1 MAVVVQFLRHGE
13 NGLKHVKAAVLEQFE
28 KPLQIREFPDPAEP
42 GVYPLLPGEA
52 LVSVDIAGICGTDVH
67 LWLGQ
72 LAIPLPNIMGHES
85 AGRIEKLGAGLLHDW
100 RGEPLR
106 EGDRV
111 TWASSISCGECF
123 FCRVK
128 RQPTR
133 CLTRKAYGISYCASD
148 APHLRGGYAQKILLR
163 AGSAIFRIP
172 ESVPS
177 EALIGAGCALTTAI
191 HASERAPLEWG
202 DAVVVQGTGPVG
214 LAAIAVARAAG
225 AGTIVAIGGPPH
237 RLALAHGLGADVT
250 LDIGRLPDAATRREA
265 VLHTVGPFGADQVIE
280 CVGHPE
286 AVNEGILL
294 CRDGGQFVVLGQYA
308 DAGNISFNPHTITR
322 KQLRV
327 TGSWGFE
334 PRHVDR
340 AIRMLEHNPALRE
353 RFAACIT
360 HRYPLAQADEAL
372 QMARSLA
379 GGKTV
384 ILPNSQG
391 CQGMGSGH

>member
-1 MAVVVQFLRHGE
+1 
-13 NGLKHVKAAVLEQFE
+13 LKQVRAAVLEAFG
-28 KPLQIREFPDPAEP
+28 KPLEIREYPEP
-42 GVYPLLPGEA
+42 GEPAAGEA
-52 LVSVDIAGICGTDVH
+52 LVAVEMAGICGTDVH

-85 AGRIEKLGAGLLHDW
+85 AGRIEKMGTGLARDW
-100 RGEPLR
+100 RGEELR
-106 EGDRV
+106 VGDRV
-111 TWASSISCGECF
+111 TWASSIACGECF
-123 FCRVK
+123 YCRMK
-128 RQPTR
+128 KQPTR

-148 APHLRGGYAQKILLR
+148 APHLRGGYAEKILLR
-163 AGSAIFRIP
+163 AGTAIFRIP

-202 DAVVVQGTGPVG
+202 DSVVVQGTGPVG

-237 RLALAHGLGADVT
+237 RLELAHGLGADVVI
-250 LDIGRLPDAATRREA
+250 DIAQASDVEARRAAVFQA
-265 VLHTVGPFGADQVIE
+265 VGPYGADQVIE
-280 CVGHPE
+280 CVGYPA

-327 TGSWGFE
+327 VGSWGFE

-340 AIRMLEHNPALRE
+340 AIRLLERDRHLRE
-353 RFAACIT
+353 RFAAGIT
-360 HRYPLAQADEAL
+360 HRYALAKADEAL

-384 ILPNSQG
+384 ILPQAT
-391 CQGMGSGH
+391 

>member
-1 MAVVVQFLRHGE
+1 MNQVR
-13 NGLKHVKAAVLEQFE
+13 AAVLEAFE
-28 KPLQIREFPDPAEP
+28 KPLEIREYPDPGEP
-42 GVYPLLPGEA
+42 GAGEA
-52 LVSVDIAGICGTDVH
+52 LIAVEISGICGTDVH

-85 AGRIEKLGAGLLHDW
+85 AGRIERLGNGLTRDW
-100 RGEPLR
+100 RGEELR
-106 EGDRV
+106 VGDRV

-123 FCRVK
+123 YCRVK

-148 APHLRGGYAQKILLR
+148 APHLRGGYAEKILLR

-202 DAVVVQGTGPVG
+202 DSVVVQGTGPVG

-225 AGTIVAIGGPPH
+225 AGKIVAIGGPPH
-237 RLALAHGLGADVT
+237 RLELARGFGAEACIDIAEVPDVEARRKAVHEAL
-250 LDIGRLPDAATRREA
+250 
-265 VLHTVGPFGADQVIE
+265 GPYGADQVIE
-280 CVGHPE
+280 CVGYPA

-327 TGSWGFE
+327 IGSWGFE

-340 AIRMLEHNPALRE
+340 AIRLLERDGELRE
-353 RFAACIT
+353 RFAAGIT
-360 HRYPLAQADEAL
+360 HRFPLAQADDAL

-379 GGKTV
+379 GGETV
-384 ILPNSQG
+384 ILPGAAMDAAPVNG
-391 CQGMGSGH
+391 N